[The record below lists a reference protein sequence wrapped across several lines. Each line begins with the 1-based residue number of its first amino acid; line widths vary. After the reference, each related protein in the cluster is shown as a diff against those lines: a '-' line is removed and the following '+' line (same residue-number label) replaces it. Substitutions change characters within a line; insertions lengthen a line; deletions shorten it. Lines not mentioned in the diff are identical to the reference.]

1 MKRTQEK
8 KKELIDLRLRMKSNI
23 ISDNISR
30 AFNAIQE
37 ELKDIELIRDDIKNI
52 ELNVEEKL
60 EILLDALTGSNRYYL
75 SNPLRKTV
83 KDDKI
88 SWYGK
93 PYVADAYIILPLK
106 FEAVGDKEFLAFIP
120 RTGLGSI
127 VVEDITDNKL
137 EMDIES
143 RCMSSMIY
151 SNNENTIIA
160 GTLMTS
166 ASNSNTEYT
175 KDDSN
180 KEGGFYIHFNIDYH
194 GYNITLKSDE
204 VLDWLKL
211 EVSKDGRGSVD
222 VGPLRQDLNYLE
234 VFDNDI
240 LDPSLLERLLGENKD

>member
-1 MKRTQEK
+1 MKTQDEV
-8 KKELIDLRLRMKSNI
+8 KEIIDLRLRLKHDI

-30 AFNAIQE
+30 AFHAIQE
-37 ELKDIELIRDDIKNI
+37 ELKDIELIREDIKNI
-52 ELNVEEKL
+52 ELNAQEKL
-60 EILLDALTGSNRYYL
+60 EILLDALTETNRYYL
-75 SNPLRKTV
+75 LNPLRKTI

-93 PYVADAYIILPLK
+93 PYVANTYIILPLK
-106 FEAVGDKEFLAFIP
+106 FEATGDKEFLAFIP

-127 VVEDITDNKL
+127 VVEDITDDKL
-137 EMDIES
+137 KMDMES
-143 RCMSSMIY
+143 RCMTSMIY

-166 ASNSNTEYT
+166 ASNNIAEYT

-180 KEGGFYIHFNIDYH
+180 KDGGFYIHFRIDYH
-194 GYNITLKSDE
+194 GYTITLKSDE

-211 EVSKDGRGSVD
+211 EVFKDGRGSVD